1 MFGRSKPVVFDPY
14 RRQRS
19 RRGIPPWL
27 LLLLTGLVG
36 GAAGV
41 IYLQERHLPPRLS
54 TAESAALRSSF
65 DEADAERQR
74 LAAELATLRAR
85 LQGTEAERTRLA
97 SELATSQGATQA
109 LQSDL
114 AALVATLP
122 PDPRQQ
128 AVAVRAGR
136 FSAREGGL
144 DYSVVFSRGSTRG
157 RPFQGVVQISVAGDS
172 AKVDVPVQALTL
184 RAHEVVHGHI
194 ALPQGFRPQEA
205 TVRVL
210 DREGGATQAFRV
222 LKVGAEG

>member
-65 DEADAERQR
+65 DEADAERRR

-97 SELATSQGATQA
+97 SELATSQAATQS

-144 DYSVVFSRGSTRG
+144 DYSVVFSRAGRG
-157 RPFQGVVQISVAGDS
+157 RPFQGVVQISVAGDGR
-172 AKVDVPVQALTL
+172 KVEVPGQPLNL
-184 RAHEVVHGHI
+184 RAHEVLHGRI
-194 ALPQGFRPQEA
+194 ELPEGFRAQEA

-210 DREGGATQAFRV
+210 DRPGGATHAFRV
-222 LKVGAEG
+222 LKVGSEG